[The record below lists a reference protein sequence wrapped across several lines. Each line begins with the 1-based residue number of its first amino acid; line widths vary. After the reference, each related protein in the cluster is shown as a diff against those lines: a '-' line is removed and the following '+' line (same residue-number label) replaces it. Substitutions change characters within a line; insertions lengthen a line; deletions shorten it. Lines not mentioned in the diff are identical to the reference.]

1 MLTLTIWTWKP
12 ENRERLQEMSVEVRE
27 RQKIMSPEEKEQF
40 TEIQTLG
47 EWHDVSGN
55 RMFTL
60 QDVNDPLA
68 LKIANQDRLKYAK
81 AEYINVIDSN
91 LSIGYF
97 SNHVPSLTNIMPKIS
112 YKINI
117 L

>member
-1 MLTLTIWTWKP
+1 M
-12 ENRERLQEMSVEVRE
+12 
-27 RQKIMSPEEKEQF
+27 
-40 TEIQTLG
+40 LG

-55 RMFTL
+55 RVFTL
-60 QDVNDPLA
+60 QDINDPA
-68 LKIANQDRLKYAK
+68 LKIANQDWLKYAK
-81 AEYINVIDSN
+81 AEYINLIDSN

-97 SNHVPSLTNIMPKIS
+97 SNYVPSLTNIMPKIS